1 MLFNDINY
9 EYLVEEIS
17 TSTRYVVVPVWDYV
31 NEDWS
36 GEAWIMLVKNG
47 KAIRRNARLVG
58 MGELADIFPADEYTV
73 LDCGV
78 HVEV

>member
-1 MLFNDINY
+1 MFTSINK

-17 TSTRYVVVPVWDYV
+17 TSAHYVVVPVWDSI

-47 KAIRRNARLVG
+47 IALRRDARLIG
-58 MGELADIFPADEYTV
+58 MGELADIFPANEYTV

>member
-1 MLFNDINY
+1 MFTEINK

-17 TSTRYVVVPVWDYV
+17 TSARYIISPVWDSI
-31 NEDWS
+31 NEEWS

-47 KAIRRNARLVG
+47 VALRRDARLVG
-58 MGELADIFPADEYTV
+58 MGELTDIFPANEYTV

>member
-1 MLFNDINY
+1 MFTKIDN

-17 TSTRYVVVPVWDYV
+17 TSARYVVIPVWDSI

-47 KAIRRNARLVG
+47 VTLRRDARLVG
-58 MGELADIFPADEYTV
+58 MGELADIFPANEYTV